1 VERTPNDPKHWRAV
15 IFVTSNQEKEKM
27 ALKKQL
33 SIAPYAEQ
41 TAEHD
46 GLETIAESI
55 RYAANVLG
63 TGNAAT
69 PMGALELLAKETL
82 DGTERIA
89 AALLSIS
96 EALEGV
102 ASAIRET
109 QE

>member
-1 VERTPNDPKHWRAV
+1 
-15 IFVTSNQEKEKM
+15 M

-33 SIAPYAEQ
+33 SIAPYEKPPAEN
-41 TAEHD
+41 D

-63 TGNAAT
+63 TGNAST
-69 PMGALELLAKETL
+69 PMGAMELLAKETM
-82 DGTERIA
+82 DGSERIA